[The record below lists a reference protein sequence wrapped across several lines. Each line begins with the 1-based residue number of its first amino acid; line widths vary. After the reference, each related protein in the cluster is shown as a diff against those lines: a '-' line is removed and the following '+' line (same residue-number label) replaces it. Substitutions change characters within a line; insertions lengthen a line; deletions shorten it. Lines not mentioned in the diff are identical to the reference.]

1 MGANKWRFENEW
13 PPARATYQKYYFHS
27 EGNANTLLG
36 DGQLSTTSP
45 KEEPAD
51 RFIYDPA
58 DPVIAKHEM
67 GPYDQTYIEKREDV
81 LVYSTPQ
88 LQKDVE
94 VTGPVKVIL
103 YASSSAKNTDFTAKL
118 TDVYP
123 DGRSMRICEGIIRAS
138 YRDSEKQPSNIEP
151 GKVYE
156 YTINLWATSNLFK
169 KGHQIRVEISSSSI
183 PRFDRNLN
191 TGNNFATDTTMIK
204 AEQVIYH
211 DKNFPSCIILPVI
224 EESKN

>member
-1 MGANKWRFENEW
+1 
-13 PPARATYQKYYFHS
+13 
-27 EGNANTLLG
+27 
-36 DGQLSTTSP
+36 
-45 KEEPAD
+45 
-51 RFIYDPA
+51 
-58 DPVIAKHEM
+58 
-67 GPYDQTYIEKREDV
+67 
-81 LVYSTPQ
+81 
-88 LQKDVE
+88 
-94 VTGPVKVIL
+94 
-103 YASSSAKNTDFTAKL
+103 
-118 TDVYP
+118 
-123 DGRSMRICEGIIRAS
+123 MRICEGIIRAS